1 MSSLFCLPTVI
12 FAIALPFCCLRTVLT
27 PLVRSAR
34 SCPWQHPPAGT
45 SSFAFV
51 DPLRPRPG
59 RGVLAGSRF
68 YHGGG
73 SAEGAPCD
81 VVGPQAAVRGPGRA
95 DRGGPGG
102 AQPGAGG
109 A

>member
-27 PLVRSAR
+27 PLVRSTR

-51 DPLRPRPG
+51 DPLRPGPG
-59 RGVLAGSRF
+59 RGCAGGEPVLPWRGGRRKGGGGCCGGAGRRAGPLAGCARGARGGAGR
-68 YHGGG
+68 GGG
-73 SAEGAPCD
+73 
-81 VVGPQAAVRGPGRA
+81 
-95 DRGGPGG
+95 
-102 AQPGAGG
+102 
-109 A
+109 